1 MPVTYEVKNDGT
13 FVCTKAYGEV
23 TEQDLLEYQAALLAD
38 PRVKPGCYELFD
50 ATGAQA
56 VGVSEATIEK
66 MAAVDKEHAEKLE
79 GGKCAVVVRSGFEL
93 AKRFESLRDRP
104 HNVMVFFNLN
114 VARAWLGEAA
124 AGM

>member
-13 FVCTKAYGEV
+13 FVYTKAYGEV
-23 TEQDLLEYQAALLAD
+23 TEQDLLEYQVTLLAD
-38 PRVKPGCYELFD
+38 PRVRPGCYELFD
-50 ATGAQA
+50 ATSARA

-66 MAAVDKEHAEKLE
+66 MATVDKEHVEKLE
-79 GGKCAVVVRSGFEL
+79 GGKCAVVVRNGFEL

-104 HNVMVFFNLN
+104 HNVMVFFNLD

-124 AGM
+124 AGT